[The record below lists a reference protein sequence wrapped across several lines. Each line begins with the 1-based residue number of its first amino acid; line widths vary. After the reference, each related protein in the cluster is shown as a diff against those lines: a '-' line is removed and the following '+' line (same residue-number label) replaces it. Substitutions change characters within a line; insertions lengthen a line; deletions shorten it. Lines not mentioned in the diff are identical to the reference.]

1 MSASSRRSTS
11 QVDRIAPIILSIY
24 SSGKL
29 ISGTY
34 KLKKNVLQKDGFDP
48 ALTKGDP
55 VFFLDLKADKYVPL
69 TAELYESI
77 VSGKLRL

>member
-1 MSASSRRSTS
+1 M
-11 QVDRIAPIILSIY
+11 
-24 SSGKL
+24 
-29 ISGTY
+29 
-34 KLKKNVLQKDGFDP
+34 KKNVLQKDGFDP